1 MYRTIRNL
9 IPFILLMGLALPAA
23 QAEMPQEM
31 MIERTSPLDF
41 DATIVALIKNAK
53 GLGWK
58 VPKKWKKNFQKNL
71 KRTTKVDIGRNLVIE
86 MCEPKAAA
94 KLLIH
99 DKYKKFLSMMPCAV
113 AVYEK
118 SDGKVYLSMMNIQLM
133 AQMYKDE
140 KEIQDMVNKLGPQME
155 QMLVIKKAPS

>member
-9 IPFILLMGLALPAA
+9 IPFILLFSLALPTA
-23 QAEMPQEM
+23 QAEDGM
-31 MIERTSPLDF
+31 MIERSSPLDF

-71 KRTTKVDIGRNLVIE
+71 KRVAKVDVGRNLVIE
-86 MCEPKAAA
+86 MCEPHAAA

-99 DKYKKFLSMMPCAV
+99 DKYKKFLSMMPCSV

-133 AQMYKDE
+133 GQMYKDE
-140 KEIQDMVNKLGPQME
+140 KEVQEMVSKLGPQME
-155 QMLVIKKAPS
+155 QMLVIKKQPS